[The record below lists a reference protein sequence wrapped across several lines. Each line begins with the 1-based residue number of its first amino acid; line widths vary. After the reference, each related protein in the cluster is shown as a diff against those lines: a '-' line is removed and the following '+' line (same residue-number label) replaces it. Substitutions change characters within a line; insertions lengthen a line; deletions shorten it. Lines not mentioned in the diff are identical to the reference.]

1 MSPPKPSTK
10 TSTKSPNK
18 GATAASTKASP
29 TATVPTPELD
39 SADRPRERRQRVQAA
54 ETGMVVLKG
63 LARLGGRASLT
74 ALAAHVDESPAKVH
88 RYLMS
93 LIAEGLV
100 DQEVATQQY
109 HLGLEALMV
118 GVAAMRQADP
128 LRISEPVLI
137 RLRESLAVT
146 CFIAVM
152 GNKGPTI
159 VRFEEPALP
168 VTVNVR
174 VGSVLSM
181 LWSATGRAFLGALDE
196 APIQQM
202 ALAELAESPDDL
214 RALLDRDDPIG
225 GLRRQVRAAGCATV
239 KDTNLRGISAVSAP
253 LYDHTGRP
261 CAVLTALG
269 ATGGFD
275 VSANGKIVAAVK
287 KEAAAASAALGYVEE
302 GA

>member
-1 MSPPKPSTK
+1 MTPPKPSTK
-10 TSTKSPNK
+10 TSTKSPIK
-18 GATAASTKASP
+18 GATAASTKAST
-29 TATVPTPELD
+29 TATVD
-39 SADRPRERRQRVQAA
+39 STDRPRERRQRVQAA

-202 ALAELAESPDDL
+202 ALAELAESPDEL

-275 VSANGKIVAAVK
+275 VSADGKIVAAVK
-287 KEAAAASAALGYVEE
+287 KEAAAASAALGYVGE

>member
-1 MSPPKPSTK
+1 MTPPKPSTK
-10 TSTKSPNK
+10 TSTKSPIN
-18 GATAASTKASP
+18 GATAASTKAST
-29 TATVPTPELD
+29 TATVD
-39 SADRPRERRQRVQAA
+39 STDRPRERRQRVQAA

-202 ALAELAESPDDL
+202 ALAELAESPDEL

-275 VSANGKIVAAVK
+275 VSADGKIVAAVK
-287 KEAAAASAALGYVEE
+287 KEAAAASAALGYVGE
-302 GA
+302 GV

>member
-1 MSPPKPSTK
+1 MSKAALPPESDL
-10 TSTKSPNK
+10 
-18 GATAASTKASP
+18 AFDL
-29 TATVPTPELD
+29 E
-39 SADRPRERRQRVQAA
+39 SAEAPAVRPRERRQRVQAA
-54 ETGMVVLKG
+54 ETGMSVLKG

-74 ALAAHVDESPAKVH
+74 ALAAHVGESPAKVH

-109 HLGLEALMV
+109 HLGLEALYV

-128 LRISEPVLI
+128 LRIGEPALV

-159 VRFEEPALP
+159 VRFEEPGLP

-181 LWSATGRAFLGALDE
+181 LWSATGRAFLGLLDE
-196 APIQQM
+196 APVR
-202 ALAELAESPDDL
+202 ALAEAELASAPAEQRD
-214 RALLDRDDPIG
+214 LLDRDDPIG
-225 GLRRQVRAAGCATV
+225 VLRRDVRAAGCATV

-253 LYDHTGRP
+253 LYDHTGRV

-275 VSANGKIVAAVK
+275 VSESGAVVAAVK
-287 KEAAAASAALGYVEE
+287 REALAASVALGYVA
-302 GA
+302 G

>member
-1 MSPPKPSTK
+1 MSKAALPPESDLESDQDP
-10 TSTKSPNK
+10 
-18 GATAASTKASP
+18 AA
-29 TATVPTPELD
+29 
-39 SADRPRERRQRVQAA
+39 RPRERRQRVQAA
-54 ETGMVVLKG
+54 ETGMSVLKG

-74 ALAAHVDESPAKVH
+74 ALAAHVGESPAKVH

-109 HLGLEALMV
+109 HLGLEALYV

-128 LRISEPVLI
+128 LRIGEPALV
-137 RLRESLAVT
+137 RLREILAVT

-159 VRFEEPALP
+159 VRFEEPGLP

-181 LWSATGRAFLGALDE
+181 LWSATGRAFLGLLDE
-196 APIQQM
+196 APVR
-202 ALAELAESPDDL
+202 ALAEAELAGAPAEQ

-225 GLRRQVRAAGCATV
+225 VLRRDVRAAGGATV

-253 LYDHTGRP
+253 LYDHTGRV

-275 VSANGKIVAAVK
+275 VSEGGAVVAAVK
-287 KEAAAASAALGYVEE
+287 REALAASVALGYVA
-302 GA
+302 G

>member
-1 MSPPKPSTK
+1 MSKAALPPESDLESEQDP
-10 TSTKSPNK
+10 
-18 GATAASTKASP
+18 AA
-29 TATVPTPELD
+29 
-39 SADRPRERRQRVQAA
+39 RPRERRQRVQAA
-54 ETGMVVLKG
+54 ETGMSVLKG

-74 ALAAHVDESPAKVH
+74 ALAAHVGESPAKVH

-109 HLGLEALMV
+109 HLGLEALYV
-118 GVAAMRQADP
+118 GVAAMRQAEP
-128 LRISEPVLI
+128 LRIGEPALV

-159 VRFEEPALP
+159 VRFEEPGLP

-181 LWSATGRAFLGALDE
+181 LWSATGRAFLGLLDE
-196 APIQQM
+196 APVR
-202 ALAELAESPDDL
+202 ALAEAELAGAPAEQRD
-214 RALLDRDDPIG
+214 LLDREDPIG
-225 GLRRQVRAAGCATV
+225 VLRRDVRVAGCATV

-253 LYDHTGRP
+253 LYDHTGRV

-275 VSANGKIVAAVK
+275 VSEGGAVVAAVK
-287 KEAAAASAALGYVEE
+287 REALAASVALGYVA
-302 GA
+302 G

>member
-1 MSPPKPSTK
+1 MSQAALPPESDLESEQDP
-10 TSTKSPNK
+10 
-18 GATAASTKASP
+18 AA
-29 TATVPTPELD
+29 
-39 SADRPRERRQRVQAA
+39 RPRERRQRVQAA
-54 ETGMVVLKG
+54 ETGMSVLKG

-74 ALAAHVDESPAKVH
+74 ALAAHVGESPAKVH

-109 HLGLEALMV
+109 HLGLEALYV

-128 LRISEPVLI
+128 LRIGEPALV

-159 VRFEEPALP
+159 VRFEEPGLP

-181 LWSATGRAFLGALDE
+181 LWSATGRAFLGLLDE
-196 APIQQM
+196 APVR
-202 ALAELAESPDDL
+202 ALAEAELAGAPAEQRD
-214 RALLDRDDPIG
+214 LLDRDDPIG
-225 GLRRQVRAAGCATV
+225 VLRGDVRAAACATV

-253 LYDHTGRP
+253 LYDHTGRV

-275 VSANGKIVAAVK
+275 VSEGGAVVAAVK
-287 KEAAAASAALGYVEE
+287 REALAASVALGYVA
-302 GA
+302 G

>member
-1 MSPPKPSTK
+1 MTPPKPSTK
-10 TSTKSPNK
+10 TSTKSPIK
-18 GATAASTKASP
+18 GATVASTKAST
-29 TATVPTPELD
+29 TATVD
-39 SADRPRERRQRVQAA
+39 STDRPRERRQRVQAA

-202 ALAELAESPDDL
+202 ALAELAESPDEL

-275 VSANGKIVAAVK
+275 VSADGKIVAAVK
-287 KEAAAASAALGYVEE
+287 KEAAAASAALGYVGE
-302 GA
+302 GV

>member
-1 MSPPKPSTK
+1 MTPPKPSTK
-10 TSTKSPNK
+10 TSTKSPIK
-18 GATAASTKASP
+18 GATAASTKAST
-29 TATVPTPELD
+29 TATVD
-39 SADRPRERRQRVQAA
+39 STDRPRERRQRVQAA

-202 ALAELAESPDDL
+202 ALAELAESPDEL

-275 VSANGKIVAAVK
+275 VSADGKIVAAVK
-287 KEAAAASAALGYVEE
+287 KEAAAASAALGYVGE
-302 GA
+302 GV

>member
-1 MSPPKPSTK
+1 MNPPKPSTRA
-10 TSTKSPNK
+10 STKSPNK
-18 GATAASTKASP
+18 ASPKTPTNASTPDAD
-29 TATVPTPELD
+29 EE
-39 SADRPRERRQRVQAA
+39 SAARPRERRQRVQAA

-63 LARLGGRASLT
+63 LARMGGRASLT

-275 VSANGKIVAAVK
+275 VSADGKIVAAVK
-287 KEAAAASAALGYVEE
+287 KEAAAASAALGYVGE

>member
-1 MSPPKPSTK
+1 MPPESD
-10 TSTKSPNK
+10 
-18 GATAASTKASP
+18 
-29 TATVPTPELD
+29 LD
-39 SADRPRERRQRVQAA
+39 SAQDPAARPRERRQRVQAA
-54 ETGMVVLKG
+54 ETGMSVLKG

-74 ALAAHVDESPAKVH
+74 ALAAHVGESPAKVH

-109 HLGLEALMV
+109 HLGLEALYV

-128 LRISEPVLI
+128 LRIGEPALV

-159 VRFEEPALP
+159 VRFEEPGLP

-181 LWSATGRAFLGALDE
+181 LWSATGRAFLGLLDE
-196 APIQQM
+196 APVR
-202 ALAELAESPDDL
+202 ALAQTELAGAPAEQ
-214 RALLDRDDPIG
+214 RALL
-225 GLRRQVRAAGCATV
+225 
-239 KDTNLRGISAVSAP
+239 
-253 LYDHTGRP
+253 
-261 CAVLTALG
+261 
-269 ATGGFD
+269 
-275 VSANGKIVAAVK
+275 
-287 KEAAAASAALGYVEE
+287 
-302 GA
+302 